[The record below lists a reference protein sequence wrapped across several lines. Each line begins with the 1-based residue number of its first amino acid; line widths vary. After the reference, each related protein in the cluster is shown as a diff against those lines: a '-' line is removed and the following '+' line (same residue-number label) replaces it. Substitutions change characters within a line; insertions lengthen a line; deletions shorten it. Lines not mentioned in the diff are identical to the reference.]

1 MTNFFKSFFFQL
13 VTRNAILRDD
23 QEIIR
28 IYRRMAIKD
37 ATKMVAQAEEGMK
50 MTEQEERLANIMING
65 KSNLARNM
73 AAEFMKR
80 RDLQAYLQA
89 IKPLKITY
97 YSDAKLYPA
106 KRPEEVTK

>member
-1 MTNFFKSFFFQL
+1 
-13 VTRNAILRDD
+13 
-23 QEIIR
+23 
-28 IYRRMAIKD
+28 MAIKD

-80 RDLQAYLQA
+80 RDLQAY
-89 IKPLKITY
+89 
-97 YSDAKLYPA
+97 
-106 KRPEEVTK
+106 

>member
-1 MTNFFKSFFFQL
+1 MFLTTFFQL

-73 AAEFMKR
+73 AAEFMKD
-80 RDLQAYLQA
+80 RDLQAYLNV
-89 IKPLKITY
+89 IK
-97 YSDAKLYPA
+97 
-106 KRPEEVTK
+106 